1 MTDEDFV
8 ILPPKFNRQSKK
20 VDDIGDMVP
29 EASITSIDQR
39 SSSSELDDNIAD
51 GDIEMGGVVTN
62 GAVAAAAMSTS
73 VPAAS
78 LNKNATYADDTDD
91 FINSIPYCQPC
102 DISNKKKAPDDG
114 HTSNGDESGG
124 GNNNSD
130 RSGDDENELD
140 GEDLDEG
147 PCSYL
152 LLPSSSLKKT
162 SKSLGANDDNEEG
175 RKQDQEQ
182 KDRVEDQD
190 KNENE
195 EEMKMK
201 AVAIEKRSCVDKE
214 CSICL
219 SDYEVGDQ
227 VVWSPL
233 DECPHAFH
241 KDCLMQWLTKGKKRC
256 PLCRNWF
263 VPGKPIKEQI
273 IELQQEQEEE
283 EVQQEAQIQVVS
295 VVESG

>member
-20 VDDIGDMVP
+20 ADDIGDVVP

-39 SSSSELDDNIAD
+39 SSSSESDDNITD
-51 GDIEMGGVVTN
+51 GDIEMGGVVTTA
-62 GAVAAAAMSTS
+62 AVAAAAMSTS
-73 VPAAS
+73 APAAS
-78 LNKNATYADDTDD
+78 LKKKATCAHDTDD
-91 FINSIPYCQPC
+91 FLNSISYCQPC
-102 DISNKKKAPDDG
+102 DNSNKKKASDNG
-114 HTSNGDESGG
+114 HNSNGDESSD
-124 GNNNSD
+124 GNNDSD
-130 RSGDDENELD
+130 RSSDDENELD

-162 SKSLGANDDNEEG
+162 SKSLRDNENEEG
-175 RKQDQEQ
+175 RKQDQEP
-182 KDRVEDQD
+182 KDRVEGQD
-190 KNENE
+190 KIENE

-283 EVQQEAQIQVVS
+283 EVQQEAQTQVVPI
-295 VVESG
+295 VVE

>member
-20 VDDIGDMVP
+20 ADDIGDVVP

-39 SSSSELDDNIAD
+39 SSSSESDDNNTD
-51 GDIEMGGVVTN
+51 GDIEMGSVVAN
-62 GAVAAAAMSTS
+62 AAAAVAMATS
-73 VPAAS
+73 MAAAS
-78 LNKNATYADDTDD
+78 LEKKAACADDMDD
-91 FINSIPYCQPC
+91 FINSIPFCQPC
-102 DISNKKKAPDDG
+102 GNSNKKKASDDG
-114 HTSNGDESGG
+114 LNADGDESSSG
-124 GNNNSD
+124 GNNNND
-130 RSGDDENELD
+130 GSGDDENELD

-162 SKSLGANDDNEEG
+162 SKSLDSDKHEEEQQLDPEQQG
-175 RKQDQEQ
+175 QVEGQDE
-182 KDRVEDQD
+182 
-190 KNENE
+190 NENE

-273 IELQQEQEEE
+273 IELQQEQEVE
-283 EVQQEAQIQVVS
+283 EVQEEPTQVVS
-295 VVESG
+295 VVGSV